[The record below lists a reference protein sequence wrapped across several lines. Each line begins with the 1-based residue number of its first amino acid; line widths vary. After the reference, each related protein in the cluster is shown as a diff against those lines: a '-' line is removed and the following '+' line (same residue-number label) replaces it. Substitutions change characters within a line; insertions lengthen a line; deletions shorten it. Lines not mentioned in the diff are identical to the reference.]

1 MRILIAHTVSDF
13 RGFNVVAAEHLP
25 GLFHAQV
32 CQVFNES
39 AAGFLRKNRAEMI
52 WAQIDALGGRIQGN
66 FLVGVI
72 FADVLFGI
80 RYEPA
85 ITLGCFIVAHHK
97 GLADDFCH
105 ASFCLLH
112 RRQRRGYCVDVT
124 DLFPNIFFA
133 VPDLPKKCHRAEI
146 KIHGTLVVVFE
157 QNLYLFK
164 AMLYYFDLS
173 PIMETQKIVF
183 FIGDSSYFKRA
194 FEELFFSML
203 FFSTTYPTT
212 VFTLPAARNF
222 KNEYMEIHRFVFNEL
237 TFLMSCI
244 GNSHQDNMI
253 GLQNLVANTKEILK
267 NPYASCLE
275 GKYRNVPA
283 FIISNGPSLDISMP
297 MLKEIQGKGLMIAVE
312 SAIVPLAKNGIVP
325 DILVV
330 VERTKYTYLYHFQD
344 RNYSPDIVLLALAIA
359 DPRVFPSFAGEK
371 IPVFRKGEDLNRWF
385 NQILG
390 DGSALDAGANVSHLA
405 AGTAMHLGADPII
418 LVGQDFAYGPGGVTH
433 SRDAVASQEK
443 GERARKLLH
452 SIPTVSV
459 EGNNGEMILSNR
471 LWDNFRQ
478 GLEHMIEVHPE
489 HHFYNATEGGAKI
502 HGTERAE
509 LGQLIEQ
516 YCTEPIP
523 CRVNELI
530 LKNKALVSAAER
542 RTRLEK
548 LIAAVGRYADSFRSL
563 ANETNLKK
571 LECEKMMLLCAAE
584 DHEKYYS
591 ILDETYQKNI
601 TSFYQYA
608 DDNLCRYFFQ
618 QLNCT
623 YFHLLDRMGT
633 IDTPKKTAQAFSI
646 QMNRTVASDYSKQ
659 YCL

>member
-1 MRILIAHTVSDF
+1 MKIAKQDETKAMYEKNLELLTPWLRQSVSKITEEELREKVEISYNDEGYPVCLY
-13 RGFNVVAAEHLP
+13 RQGDA
-25 GLFHAQV
+25 LFHITSKNPVQEAETFCKSIQ
-32 CQVFNES
+32 QQGSAEVFLYGS
-39 AAGFLRKNRAEMI
+39 GFGYTLFE
-52 WAQIDALGGRIQGN
+52 L
-66 FLVGVI
+66 
-72 FADVLFGI
+72 FA
-80 RYEPA
+80 
-85 ITLGCFIVAHHK
+85 HK
-97 GLADDFCH
+97 KPH
-105 ASFCLLH
+105 
-112 RRQRRGYCVDVT
+112 
-124 DLFPNIFFA
+124 
-133 VPDLPKKCHRAEI
+133 
-146 KIHGTLVVVFE
+146 TLVVVFE

-385 NQILG
+385 NRILG

-405 AGTAMHLGADPII
+405 VGTAMHLGADPII

-502 HGTERAE
+502 RGTERAA
-509 LGQLIEQ
+509 LNQLIEQ

-530 LKNKALVSAAER
+530 LKNKAVVSVAER
-542 RTRLEK
+542 RTRLKK
-548 LIAAVGRYADSFRSL
+548 LITDVERYADLFRSL

-571 LECEKMMLLCAAE
+571 LECEKMMLLCAVE

-591 ILDETYQKNI
+591 ILNETYQKNI

-633 IDTPKKTAQAFSI
+633 IDTPEKTAQAFSI
-646 QMNRTVASDYSKQ
+646 QSQFYHDLRVVSQSLSVTMEEAVETLKTFLEELRKEGE
-659 YCL
+659 